1 MKKYKSEISI
11 NSNNLRIKGYKP
23 IMNHEYSHIYNKF
36 NFLSNIFIHSQVFF
50 NFILLTLNIY
60 LIMNTSLSYV
70 ASCLSILFTLILI
83 LFNSTII
90 LNLISKKLD
99 KFILNNHLTK
109 ISNINS
115 FNEIG
120 LYDYILLA
128 RITSKNSIIKLKI
141 KEICEVRNGVI
152 TKFDYDQLMITEYIK
167 LYLSQDECIK

>member
-1 MKKYKSEISI
+1 
-11 NSNNLRIKGYKP
+11 
-23 IMNHEYSHIYNKF
+23 
-36 NFLSNIFIHSQVFF
+36 
-50 NFILLTLNIY
+50 
-60 LIMNTSLSYV
+60 MNTSLSYV